1 MLKTQKKYFS
11 DALGTLAHLLLCEV
25 KTLTINLNLN
35 HENKAQICSIP
46 TREQSVIQLHSLFPQ
61 AYLQPKEGVFSN
73 FLCHL
78 MDQRDI
84 YAIQHQR
91 GV

>member
-11 DALGTLAHLLLCEV
+11 DALGTLAHLLQCEV
-25 KTLTINLNLN
+25 QTLTTNLNLN
-35 HENKAQICSIP
+35 NENQAQICSFP
-46 TREQSVIQLHSLFPQ
+46 TQEQSVIQLHLLFPQ
-61 AYLQPKEGVFSN
+61 AYLQPKERVLSY
-73 FLCHL
+73 FLCIL
-78 MDQRDI
+78 MDQRNL

>member
-11 DALGTLAHLLLCEV
+11 DALGTLAHLLQCEV
-25 KTLTINLNLN
+25 QTLTTNLNLN
-35 HENKAQICSIP
+35 NENQAQICSFP
-46 TREQSVIQLHSLFPQ
+46 TQEQSVIQLHLLFPQ
-61 AYLQPKEGVFSN
+61 AYLQPKEGVFSD

-78 MDQRDI
+78 MDQRDM